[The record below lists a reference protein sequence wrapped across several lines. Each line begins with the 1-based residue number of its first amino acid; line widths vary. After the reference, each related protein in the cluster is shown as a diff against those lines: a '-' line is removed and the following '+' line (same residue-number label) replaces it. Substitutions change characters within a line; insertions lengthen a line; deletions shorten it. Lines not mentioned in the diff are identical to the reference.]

1 MIVFFVAIVVIAILL
16 YLGTL
21 YFQKSFQKQINSNQE
36 ELEKLTESELE
47 KKIKKI
53 KSLHLT
59 GESLSEF
66 EEVQKNY
73 KHLVKRVYPEIS
85 EMILDLNE
93 LNEKYKFYKEKT
105 YILEVNTKLET
116 AKEKQHNIEKMLEKI
131 EQRVKEHQEA
141 VEELNQKYKNI
152 RKTLLAKNFSYG
164 PSIDKLEEK
173 LVELEN
179 NFDAYSE
186 ITKSGDYVSSDH
198 SLNELRDATAE
209 MEKNLEDIPPVYKN
223 IKTTFPTQL
232 NELKDAVTQMSK
244 QGFAFPRDISAQL
257 KELEEQ
263 LQINEDNLKNLEI
276 SNAKVLDKDIADKI
290 DGIYEVLEDEY
301 TARQKVQKKIEMFG
315 KFINHAQKQER
326 NLLTD
331 LNRLKQNYTL
341 NHDELEEAQGL
352 QERINGIQSWF
363 EKYLTD
369 SKDKLVQYSLIAEK
383 MDNDIKTLTKIEE
396 KQKAINNS
404 VSNLWKEEK
413 DARAAI
419 QNFDVELHRM
429 KRELQKLNL
438 PGLSNEFLDFMYKVN
453 DEIDDLDVKL
463 NQEVIDIDEIT
474 KDLINTQSDL
484 DILGEKTD
492 EIIANATLAEE
503 ILQYANRYRNSN
515 NYPELAEAY
524 SQAATLFNTN
534 FDYTQAL
541 DIIAEAVDQ
550 IEQGKPEQIMDA
562 YYQTHQ
568 KLFSK

>member
-16 YLGTL
+16 YLGIL
-21 YFQKSFQKQINSNQE
+21 YFQKSFKKQINSNQE
-36 ELEKLTESELE
+36 ELEELTDSGLE
-47 KKIKKI
+47 KKIKQI
-53 KSLHLT
+53 KNLHLT

-73 KHLVKRVYPEIS
+73 KHLIKRVYPEIS

-93 LNEKYKFYKEKT
+93 LNEKYKFYKERT

-131 EQRVKEHQEA
+131 EERAKEHQVA

-152 RKTLLAKNFSYG
+152 RKTLLAKNFSFG

-179 NFDAYSE
+179 DFDTYSE
-186 ITKSGDYVSSDH
+186 ITKRGDYVSSDH
-198 SLNELRDATAE
+198 PLNELRDATAE
-209 MEKNLEDIPPVYKN
+209 MERDLEDIPPVYKN

-232 NELKDAVTQMSK
+232 KELTEAVSQMGK
-244 QGFAFPRDISAQL
+244 QGFAFPRDLGAQI
-257 KELEEQ
+257 KELENQ
-263 LQINEDNLKNLEI
+263 IQINEDNLKKLEV

-301 TARQKVQKKIEMFG
+301 TARQKVQKKFEMFG
-315 KFINHAQKQER
+315 KFINHAQTQEK
-326 NLLTD
+326 NLLAD

-363 EKYLTD
+363 EKYLND
-369 SKDKLVQYSLIAEK
+369 SQNKLVQYSLIAEK
-383 MDNDIKTLTKIEE
+383 MENDIKALTKIEE
-396 KQKAINNS
+396 KQKSINDS

-419 QNFDVELHRM
+419 QHFDVELHRM

-438 PGLSNEFLDFMYKVN
+438 PGLSNEYLEFMYRVN
-453 DEIDDLDVKL
+453 DEIDNVDEKL
-463 NQEVIDIDEIT
+463 NQEIIDIDEIT

-515 NYPELAEAY
+515 NYPELADAY
-524 SQAATLFNTN
+524 NQATVLFNSN

-550 IEQGKPEQIMDA
+550 IEQGKPEQIMDG
-562 YYQTHQ
+562 YYQTHK

>member
-1 MIVFFVAIVVIAILL
+1 MH
-16 YLGTL
+16 
-21 YFQKSFQKQINSNQE
+21 FQE
-36 ELEKLTESELE
+36 
-47 KKIKKI
+47 
-53 KSLHLT
+53 
-59 GESLSEF
+59 
-66 EEVQKNY
+66 
-73 KHLVKRVYPEIS
+73 
-85 EMILDLNE
+85 
-93 LNEKYKFYKEKT
+93 
-105 YILEVNTKLET
+105 
-116 AKEKQHNIEKMLEKI
+116 
-131 EQRVKEHQEA
+131 
-141 VEELNQKYKNI
+141 
-152 RKTLLAKNFSYG
+152 
-164 PSIDKLEEK
+164 
-173 LVELEN
+173 
-179 NFDAYSE
+179 
-186 ITKSGDYVSSDH
+186 
-198 SLNELRDATAE
+198 
-209 MEKNLEDIPPVYKN
+209 
-223 IKTTFPTQL
+223 
-232 NELKDAVTQMSK
+232 
-244 QGFAFPRDISAQL
+244 ISAQL

-301 TARQKVQKKIEMFG
+301 TSRQKVQKKIEMFG

-369 SKDKLVQYSLIAEK
+369 SKDKLVQYSIIAEK

-438 PGLSNEFLDFMYKVN
+438 PGLSNEFLNFMYKVN